1 MDTHVIYAEL
11 EVNACTAELYVNGFP
26 LSRLAPETTHFEA
39 TAAQEFLVPGDNAI
53 EILVEPGTRPSLAR
67 TERRDLA
74 TPAASVTARLV
85 RYPDGVFTE
94 AANGEIL
101 AEINWLG
108 RPEVAAF
115 PQSMS
120 RTATLGSQ
128 HGRWS
133 WQDAPVLVLDEQ
145 LVLEARAVLDD
156 VARTLRSG
164 DVDAA
169 WRATEV
175 RVREGLRAYPSL
187 SEAEGRAELGKVL
200 AYYRRSAD
208 PVRPFTPER
217 HDFRLV
223 ARDRVLQCIDLDWS
237 ASLKLE
243 NPSDPGEVVPYALFL
258 ARIDDRLQVVR

>member
-1 MDTHVIYAEL
+1 METHVIYAEL

-39 TAAQEFLVPGDNAI
+39 IAAQEFLIPGDNTI
-53 EILVEPGTRPSLAR
+53 ELLVEPGTRPSLAR

-74 TPAASVTARLV
+74 TPGASATARLV

-94 AANGEIL
+94 AANGEVL

-120 RTATLGSQ
+120 RLATLGSQ
-128 HGRWS
+128 HGRWA

-145 LVLEARAVLDD
+145 LILEARAVLDD
-156 VARTLRSG
+156 VARTLRQG

-169 WRATEV
+169 WRATEI
-175 RVREGLRAYPSL
+175 RAREGLRAYPSM
-187 SEAEGRAELGKVL
+187 SEAEARVELGKVL
-200 AYYRRSAD
+200 AYYRTVPE
-208 PVRPFTPER
+208 PVRPFTPDR

-223 ARDRVLQCIDLDWS
+223 AGDRALQCIDVDWS

-243 NPSDPGEVVPYALFL
+243 NPSDPGELVPYALFL
-258 ARIDDRLQVVR
+258 ARIGDRLQVVR

>member
-1 MDTHVIYAEL
+1 METHVIYAEL
-11 EVNACTAELYVNGFP
+11 EVHACTAELYVNGFP

-39 TAAQEFLVPGDNAI
+39 TAAHEFLVPGDNEL

-74 TPAASVTARLV
+74 TPGATATARLV

-94 AANGEIL
+94 AENGEIL

-108 RPEVAAF
+108 RPEVAVF

-120 RTATLGSQ
+120 RLAALGGG

-156 VARTLRSG
+156 VARTYRSG

-169 WRATEV
+169 WRATEI
-175 RVREGLRAYPSL
+175 RVREGLRAYPSM
-187 SEAEGRAELGKVL
+187 SEAEGRAELAKVL
-200 AYYRRSAD
+200 AYYKRSPE

-223 ARDRVLQCIDLDWS
+223 ARDRVLQCVDVDWS

-243 NPSDPGEVVPYALFL
+243 NPSDAGAFVPYQLFL
-258 ARIDDRLQVVR
+258 ARIDGRLQVIR

>member
-39 TAAQEFLVPGDNAI
+39 TAAQEFLIPGDNTI
-53 EILVEPGTRPSLAR
+53 EILVEPGTQPSRAR
-67 TERRDLA
+67 TEQRDLA
-74 TPAASVTARLV
+74 TPGASVIARLV

-101 AEINWLG
+101 AEITWLG

-115 PQSMS
+115 PQSLS
-120 RTATLGSQ
+120 RPASLGPQ
-128 HGRWS
+128 HGRWA
-133 WQDAPVLVLDEQ
+133 WQDAPVLALDEA
-145 LVLEARAVLDD
+145 LVLEARAVLDE

-169 WRATEV
+169 WRATEI
-175 RVREGLRAYPSL
+175 RVRDGLRAYPSL
-187 SEAEGRAELGKVL
+187 GEAEGRAELEKVL
-200 AYYRRSAD
+200 AYYRSSPD

-223 ARDRVLQCIDLDWS
+223 ARDRALQCIDSDWS

-243 NPSDPGEVVPYALFL
+243 NPSDPGTVVPYPLFL
-258 ARIDDRLQVVR
+258 ARIGDRLQVVR